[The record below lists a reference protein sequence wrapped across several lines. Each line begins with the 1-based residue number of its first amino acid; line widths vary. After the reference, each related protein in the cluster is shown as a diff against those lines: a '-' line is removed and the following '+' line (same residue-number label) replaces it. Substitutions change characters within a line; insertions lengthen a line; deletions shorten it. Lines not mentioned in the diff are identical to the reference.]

1 MSQTKLPLLSL
12 EDVSIAF
19 RSGNQVKTAVKKIEF
34 QVYAGKTLGI
44 VGESGSGKSVS
55 SLTIMQLLQ
64 KDKAFFPTGKI
75 LLHPALYNQWDPT
88 LQPLAD
94 GRYAVSPS
102 HHVFAHLRGR
112 AIAMIF
118 QEPMTAL
125 NPVMKCGEQIIEMI
139 LLHLQMSRPEARAK
153 TLELFQKVKLPVPE
167 SMLDRYPHEL
177 SGGQRQRVMIAMALS
192 CQPQLIIADEPTTA
206 LDVTVQKE
214 ILLLLKDLQKEL
226 GMAMIFITH
235 DLGVV
240 RLMADDVLVMRHGE
254 MIEQGPAHEILDHPK
269 EKYTQALLACRPQW
283 GVKLNRLPTIQA
295 MEDAG
300 SSHESPTSFSSKEV
314 LIDVQ
319 KMSKVYAKATGIFGQ
334 NKTSFHALDQVSFQI
349 FKGETLGLVGE
360 SGCGKTTLS
369 RVLLGLIPATSG
381 MAIYQGEDMLQGT
394 ASQWNQWRKDL
405 QIIFQDPYSALNPKL
420 TIGEAII
427 EPMVLRHFG
436 DSAAQRQTMMWDLLD
451 KVGLPKEAAQRYP
464 HEFSGGQRQRVVIA
478 RALATQP
485 QFIIC
490 DESVSALD
498 VSVQAQVLN
507 LLNDLKKE
515 LGLTYLFISH
525 DLRVVYQMCDRIMVM
540 QRGKMEELNTAND
553 IFFNP
558 QSAYTRRL
566 LDAAK

>member
-1 MSQTKLPLLSL
+1 MSQTTLPLLSL

-19 RSGNQVKTAVKKIEF
+19 RSGNQIKTAVKKIEF

-64 KDKAFFPTGKI
+64 KDKAIFPTGKI
-75 LLHPALYNQWDPT
+75 LLHPTLHDQWDPT
-88 LQPLAD
+88 LQPSAD
-94 GRYAVSPS
+94 GRYVVSPS
-102 HHVFAHLRGR
+102 HEVFAHLRGR

-139 LLHLQMSRPEARAK
+139 LLHLQLSRAEARAK

-240 RLMADDVLVMRHGE
+240 RMMADDVLVMRNGE
-254 MIEQGPAHEILDHPK
+254 MIEQGPAHQILDHPK

-295 MEDAG
+295 MEDAS
-300 SSHESPTSFSSKEV
+300 SSHESPASFSAQEV

-319 KMSKVYAKATGIFGQ
+319 KLSKVYSKASGIFGQ

-381 MAIYQGEDMLQGT
+381 MAIYQGKDMLQGT

-427 EPMVLRHFG
+427 EPMVVRHFG

-540 QRGKMEELNTAND
+540 QRGKIEELNGANEV
-553 IFFNP
+553 FFHP
-558 QSAYTRRL
+558 QSAYTQRL
-566 LDAAK
+566 LEAAK